1 MAQVAVIGL
10 GRFGFHVA
18 RHAFLE
24 GHQVLAISNDP
35 HSVQEIKDS
44 CDRAVV
50 VDATDRERLEALGL
64 ADFDVVVV
72 SLGERVDASAI
83 IVLHLR
89 EMKVR
94 RIIAKAGA
102 REHGRLLELIG
113 AHEVVYPE
121 REMAQRLARRLRDR
135 NLVDFVP
142 LGGNHGIEEIE
153 LPAEWAGRTL
163 ADLRLRN
170 VYGIQ
175 VLARVE
181 PRTGNVVVNP
191 DPGIPLAAGDRLVV
205 LGTNADLA
213 RLPAAR

>member
-1 MAQVAVIGL
+1 ML
-10 GRFGFHVA
+10 
-18 RHAFLE
+18 
-24 GHQVLAISNDP
+24 
-35 HSVQEIKDS
+35 
-44 CDRAVV
+44 
-50 VDATDRERLEALGL
+50 DATDRERLEALGL

-102 REHGRLLELIG
+102 SEHGRLLELIG

-121 REMAQRLARRLRDR
+121 REMAKRLARRLRDR

-142 LGGNHGIEEIE
+142 LGSNHGIEEIE
-153 LPAEWAGRTL
+153 LPSEWAGRTL
-163 ADLRLRN
+163 AELRLRN
-170 VYGIQ
+170 VRGVQ

-181 PRTGNVVVNP
+181 PLSGNVVVNP
-191 DPGIPLAAGDRLVV
+191 DPDIPLAAGDRLVV
-205 LGTNADLA
+205 LGDNVALA
-213 RLPAAR
+213 RLPPAS

>member
-1 MAQVAVIGL
+1 VAHVAVIGL

-18 RHAFLE
+18 RNAFLE
-24 GHQVLAISNDP
+24 GHRVLALSNDP
-35 HSVQEIKDS
+35 ESVQEIKDF

-64 ADFDVVVV
+64 SDFDVVVV

-89 EMKVR
+89 EMKAR
-94 RIIAKAGA
+94 RIIAKAGSS
-102 REHGRLLELIG
+102 EHGRLLELIG

-142 LGGNHGIEEIE
+142 LGTNHGIEEIE
-153 LPAEWAGRTL
+153 LPADWARRTL
-163 ADLRLRN
+163 AELRLRN

-181 PRTGNVVVNP
+181 PLTGNVVVNP
-191 DPGIPLAAGDRLVV
+191 EPDIPLAVGDRLVV
-205 LGTNADLA
+205 LGNNSDL
-213 RLPAAR
+213 RKLPAAR